1 MTDLSPSPS
10 SLTMDTM
17 TSSSSNLEKI
27 ESYFNTSSYRE
38 SLEISATFNS
48 RLSMERRHRLPFLD
62 PQTGVA
68 QRHCNLYMKAKQRLP
83 GLRSGQMYSFPATRW
98 RKPKRQYLANMMTDI
113 ESVIAQQTQIIPG
126 SNHIIATSVIGP
138 GGVTSGGFLVSAHDD
153 NSNSNASFLLDKS
166 TVQSDSGLVFDADT
180 NSRDTNNNS
189 SKEEILQ
196 RDWIYDDMENDFD
209 TFSEP
214 KSPDDEYDY
223 DPRYGQKKRGRKPG
237 KKEPK
242 GKKGNTSAFG
252 SFDFNSSTGTGT
264 TTTKGTRGRAKESGA
279 TSTPKKGSAGEPGT
293 ERRTRRKNAGTGGK
307 KKFIEPP
314 SFESAAAGFE
324 DLSYGSASGAGW
336 M

>member
-113 ESVIAQQTQIIPG
+113 ESVIAQQTQVIPSSSNNIIP
-126 SNHIIATSVIGP
+126 TSVIGL
-138 GGVTSGGFLVSAHDD
+138 GVTSGGFLVSAHDD

-166 TVQSDSGLVFDADT
+166 TVQSDSGLVFDNAD

-242 GKKGNTSAFG
+242 GKKGNSSTSAFG

-264 TTTKGTRGRAKESGA
+264 TTTKGTRGRAKDSGA
-279 TSTPKKGSAGEPGT
+279 TSTPKKGESGT